1 MGAEVT
7 KVERYPD
14 GDDARRLEPKVNGA
28 SYPFA
33 TANRNK
39 RSICLDLKSDE
50 GRRVFLR
57 MAKDAD
63 IIIENFRPGVTSRLG
78 VDYESVR
85 EFNDGIIYCSIT
97 GFGQTGPYALRA
109 GFDIIAQAVS
119 GFMRIN
125 GHPGD
130 EKPAKVG
137 IAINDIA
144 AGAAGRA
151 SIFCRATHPPKN
163 RGGEHIN

>member
-1 MGAEVT
+1 VVLPLDGVRVLDFSRFLSGPYCTSVLADMGAEVT

-57 MAKDAD
+57 IAKDAD
-63 IIIENFRPGVTSRLG
+63 VIIENFRPGVTRRLG
-78 VDYESVR
+78 VDYEAVR
-85 EFNDGIIYCSIT
+85 EFNEGII
-97 GFGQTGPYALRA
+97 
-109 GFDIIAQAVS
+109 
-119 GFMRIN
+119 
-125 GHPGD
+125 
-130 EKPAKVG
+130 
-137 IAINDIA
+137 
-144 AGAAGRA
+144 
-151 SIFCRATHPPKN
+151 
-163 RGGEHIN
+163 